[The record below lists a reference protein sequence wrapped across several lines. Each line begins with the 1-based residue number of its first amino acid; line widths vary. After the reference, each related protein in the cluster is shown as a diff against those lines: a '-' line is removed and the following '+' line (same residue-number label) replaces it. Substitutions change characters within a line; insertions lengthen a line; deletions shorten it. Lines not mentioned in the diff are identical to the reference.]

1 MKQIMV
7 SDAVVDLVGTH
18 DELMK
23 TFGCSSERA
32 WEVSEKLCAD
42 RYGVNFE
49 PLRAFMK
56 RKTESISSTG
66 IAKALGIVNG
76 KGTPDPAAVNRKLT
90 ELGLQHRVNGQ
101 WTLTEKGRAYGENK
115 PFTRNGHSG
124 YVINWHESVLEVME

>member
-1 MKQIMV
+1 MKQMMV
-7 SDAVVDLVGTH
+7 SDAVIDLVGTH

-23 TFGCSSERA
+23 TLGCSSERA
-32 WEVSEKLCAD
+32 WDVAEKLCAD

-49 PLRAFMK
+49 PLRVFMK
-56 RKTESISSTG
+56 RKTEGISSTG

-124 YVINWHESVLEVME
+124 YVINWHESVLEVMK